1 MSSVKVQKPAPSFA
15 PSRKHVAN
23 RIWQNR
29 YIYMMVIP
37 VLVYMILFKYMPM
50 YFLRASFYDYKL
62 LKGFEGSKYVGLKWF
77 ERLLSSPDL
86 WQYIKN
92 TLSLNLLSLV
102 IVFPAPLVFAIL
114 LNEIHSAPY
123 KKIVQ
128 TVSYLPHFI
137 STVVLVSMINTI
149 CSPSLGVLAK
159 IYKSMGMT
167 PVNFMGNPDYFYA
180 INIISGLWQGTGW
193 NAVIYISAIAGID
206 ACLYEAARID
216 GANRWKQI
224 LHVTIPG
231 LLPTFILLLIMQIGQ
246 LLNCVFDKIYLL
258 QNTLNLQ
265 VSEMLPTYVYKTGM
279 ISQKYGTGHCGGLFN
294 SVISVVLVLIANTI
308 SRKVSETSLF

>member
-193 NAVIYISAIAGID
+193 NAVICID

-279 ISQKYGTGHCGGLFN
+279 ISQKYGLATAGGLFN